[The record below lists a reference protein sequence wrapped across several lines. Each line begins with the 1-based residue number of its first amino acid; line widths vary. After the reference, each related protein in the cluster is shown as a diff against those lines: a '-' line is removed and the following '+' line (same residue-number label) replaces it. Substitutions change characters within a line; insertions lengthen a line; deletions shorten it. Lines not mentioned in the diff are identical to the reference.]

1 MADRPQERT
10 PNALTIAGL
19 DPSGGAGILADV
31 KAMSANG
38 AYACGVLT
46 AVTMQNTRGVFGV
59 APMTGADIEAQI
71 DRLFEDVRIDAVK
84 IGMLGNAEIIA
95 SVAAGLRRWRPRFVV
110 LDPVMVGKSG
120 DRLLREEAVSALE
133 SELLPLATVLTP
145 NLPEAADLLSE
156 AEAASPE
163 AMQAQAAA
171 LRARMSPDA
180 WVLLKGGHL
189 AGEAADDWLAG
200 PAFGEWLRGRRV
212 ATKNTHGTGCT
223 LSSTIAALLPQSS
236 GVPEAC
242 RRAKAYIAGAI
253 AHADELEVGSGHGPT
268 NHFWA
273 LWPASKC
280 NNL

>member
-1 MADRPQERT
+1 MARRAQKRI

-19 DPSGGAGILADV
+19 DPSGGAGLLADV

-59 APMTGADIEAQI
+59 TALSGQDISAQM

-84 IGMLGNAEIIA
+84 IGMLGNAEIIQA
-95 SVAAGLRRWRPRFVV
+95 VAAGLQRWRPAFVV

-120 DRLLREEAVSALE
+120 DRLLEEAAVSALVQ
-133 SELLPLATVLTP
+133 ELLPFATVITP
-145 NLPEAADLLSE
+145 NLPEAADLLGEEE
-156 AEAASPE
+156 ARTKIE
-163 AMQAQAAA
+163 MQRQAAKLHA
-171 LRARMSPDA
+171 LMGPQG

-189 AGEAADDWLAG
+189 EGDAADDWLEGAD
-200 PAFGEWLRGRRV
+200 FGGWLPGRRV

-223 LSSTIAALLPQSS
+223 LSSALAALLPQCSS
-236 GVPEAC
+236 VPEAC
-242 RRAKAYIAGAI
+242 REAKAYIAGAI
-253 AHADELEVGSGHGPT
+253 AHADDLDVGSGHGPT

-273 LWPASKC
+273 LWPS
-280 NNL
+280 N